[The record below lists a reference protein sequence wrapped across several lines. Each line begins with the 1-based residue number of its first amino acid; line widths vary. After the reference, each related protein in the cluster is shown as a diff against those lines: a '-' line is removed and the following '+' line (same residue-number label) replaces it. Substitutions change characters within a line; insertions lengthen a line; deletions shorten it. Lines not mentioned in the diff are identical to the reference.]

1 MFERLYP
8 LVLALLV
15 TPVVVAAQTSY
26 PQPLAFDTIRTSV
39 GPVRAVHG
47 IVRLQIRKGAMPTL
61 AAVRRLLP
69 GVDVREQILSPE
81 RTSLYGANLEKSRPS
96 PQREALH
103 AAEDALT
110 RSFTAFYAG
119 PENPALVASRLM
131 SKHDVIAWAE
141 PIFVDELHAT
151 TNDPFVMQQGYLSV
165 IRAFEAWDLY
175 QGDTT
180 MVVAVSDNGVDQLH
194 PDLAPNLHR
203 RTTEIPS
210 NGIDD
215 DNNGVVDDYIGA
227 NLAASLDNSTPGV
240 TFVTDPHGTEVAGFV
255 GAATNNGVG
264 IASVGYRNRLFP
276 IRIAVGSDL
285 LFSYQSILY
294 AAQNRFP
301 IVTCSWGIVK
311 PPSPVEQAIIDYA
324 RAMGTVVVASAGNHG
339 QRFPLNAQSLNYPS
353 AYDGVFG
360 VGECE
365 SNDVMR
371 DESGL
376 GVNADVAAPTFRAI
390 STSLG
395 NSYGSTAG
403 GTSFAAPVAASMI
416 GLIRARYPQLT
427 VQQVESFAR
436 RCTVDVR
443 DKNPGLTDGV
453 PGRIDVLKA
462 MTLQPLREPAV
473 DIVSYSLADESGAPV
488 ASYRL
493 NTDTRLRLTVA
504 APLGE
509 ARNVWIRVNAATTS
523 TWSVSWSDTD
533 EELGTIPAGGQ
544 KVSSDI
550 AFRVTRDN
558 ASALLLVAQIF
569 VDGEQ
574 TGEQILVINPTPIM
588 HRFANDSLIVDVG
601 IQGAVGATGSRATR
615 QGAGLNVVGK
625 GNILSPSGFFAA
637 LGTAKASQ
645 AIDDIGA
652 PSDFVSSKPFAS
664 GDTTLAVFASPAGD
678 APNQTGL
685 QVTSRVTF
693 PSRSEPVVV
702 FSYTL
707 KNSSSQAVSGV
718 GAAMLMDWDIGAG
731 GTFNRTEPAPDAVPG
746 GVSEASNAAQ
756 SFRRNGLPLAIVV
769 GTSSANPDAIVQS
782 GGSFLNEVIAN
793 DRTPAVLGAL
803 LTTGLTLQAGN
814 FEGDMAGL
822 HGMRYSGVLQ
832 PGDERS
838 FMVVVGVG
846 STVEEATAHV
856 RRRMA
861 NPASI
866 ESNVTVQVS
875 VHPNPASTVLT
886 VSNVAENSTLELW
899 SFDGH
904 RYGVLKGSESRV
916 TFDLGSIPV
925 GSYFLRIFDASGITS
940 IPVSILR

>member
-1 MFERLYP
+1 MLERLYP
-8 LVLALLV
+8 LVLVLLV
-15 TPVVVAAQTSY
+15 MPIAVASQTFY
-26 PQPLAFDTIRTSV
+26 PQPLAFDTIRTAV

-96 PQREALH
+96 PQRDALH

-110 RSFTAFYAG
+110 RSFTAYYAG
-119 PENPALVASRLM
+119 PESPALAASRLM
-131 SKHDVIAWAE
+131 AKHDVIAWAE
-141 PIFVDELHAT
+141 PIYVDELHAT
-151 TNDPFVMQQGYLSV
+151 TNDPFVLQQSYLSV

-180 MVVAVSDNGVDQLH
+180 MVVAVSDNGVDQQH
-194 PDLAPNLHR
+194 PDLAPNLYKR
-203 RTTEIPS
+203 RTEIPN

-215 DNNGVVDDYIGA
+215 DDNGVVDDYIGA
-227 NLAASLDNSTPGV
+227 NLAASLDNSSPGV
-240 TFVTDPHGTEVAGFV
+240 TFVTDPHGTEVAGLV

-264 IASVGYRNRLFP
+264 IASVGYKNRLFP
-276 IRIAVGSDL
+276 IRIAVGADL

-339 QRFPLNAQSLNYPS
+339 QRFPLNPQSLNYPS
-353 AYDGVFG
+353 SYDGVFG

-365 SNDVMR
+365 PDDVMR

-395 NSYGSTAG
+395 NSYGSTGG

-427 VQQVESFAR
+427 VQQVEAFAR
-436 RCTVDVR
+436 RCTVDIR
-443 DKNPGLTDGV
+443 GKNPGLTDGV
-453 PGRIDVLKA
+453 PGRIDVAKA

-473 DIVSYSLADESGAPV
+473 DIISYTLADESGAPV

-523 TWSVSWSDTD
+523 TWSVAWADAD
-533 EELGTIPAGGQ
+533 EEMGTIPAGGQ
-544 KVSSDI
+544 KISSDI
-550 AFRVTRDN
+550 TFRVTRDN

-574 TGEQILVINPTPIM
+574 AGEQILVINPTPIM

-615 QGAGLNVVGK
+615 QGSGLNVVGK

-637 LGTAKASQ
+637 IGTAKASQ

-652 PSDFVSSKPFAS
+652 PSDFVSNKPFAT
-664 GDTTLAVFASPAGD
+664 GDTSQAVFVSPSGD

-685 QVTSRVTF
+685 QITSRVTF
-693 PSRSEPVVV
+693 PSHSEPVVI

-707 KNSSSQAVSGV
+707 KNISVQAVGGV

-731 GTFNRTEPAPDAVPG
+731 GTFNRTERAPEAIPG
-746 GVSEASNAAQ
+746 GMSEASNAAQ

-769 GTSSANPDAIVQS
+769 GTSSTNPDAIVQS

-803 LTTGLTLQAGN
+803 LATGVTLQAGN

-822 HGMRYSGVLQ
+822 HGMRYTGVLQ

-846 STVEEATAHV
+846 SSVEEAAAHV

-861 NPASI
+861 NPASTEQPAMQRI
-866 ESNVTVQVS
+866 AVY
-875 VHPNPASTVLT
+875 PNPASTTLV
-886 VSNVAENSTLELW
+886 VDNVAANSTLELW
-899 SFDGH
+899 SVDGRRH
-904 RYGVLKGSESRV
+904 GVQQSEGGSVEFAIGDV
-916 TFDLGSIPV
+916 PI
-925 GSYFLRIFDASGITS
+925 GSYILRVFDATGITS